1 MNKRRVLIVGESAYA
16 QGLAQKLADDGSVM
30 VVATSPTVDGA
41 KPFLAARDLD
51 VVIVLGERGDRQAI
65 CSPLLT
71 AQADLAIVYADMAAS
86 SMQVITSKSLVARTE
101 DLMEAIAFLPA
112 KVSSGDGSTGPHTP
126 ATDFQEGGV
135 IEP

>member
-1 MNKRRVLIVGESAYA
+1 MNKRKVLIVGESAYA
-16 QGLAQKLADDGSVM
+16 QGLAQRLADDGSVV

-51 VVIVLGERGDRQAI
+51 VVIVLGERGDRQSI

-71 AQADLAIVYADMAAS
+71 AQSDLAIVYADMAAS

-112 KVSSGDGSTGPHTP
+112 KGLSGDGSTGPLTP
-126 ATDFQEGGV
+126 ATDLREGGAM
-135 IEP
+135 EP